1 MRIRWQASLGMLLV
15 LACAPTQAR
24 IEDLRHFFRDVQS
37 FEARFEQ
44 QVLDDQGATIQQ
56 SSGRLFIQRPGRFRW
71 DYQQPYVQQV
81 VGDGARLWVYDRDL
95 RQVTVRKLKGAL
107 GETPAQWLA
116 GRVDPE
122 REFRLR
128 ELGREAGLD
137 WIEMEPK
144 AREGGFARVRV
155 GFAAGRLSVIELMD
169 TLGQTT
175 RIALSEVRENPK
187 IDPARFVFEPP
198 AGVDVVGE

>member
-1 MRIRWQASLGMLLV
+1 MRIYWKALLAVALV
-15 LACAPTQAR
+15 LAGTAAQAR

-37 FEARFEQ
+37 FEARFDQ
-44 QVLDDQGATIQQ
+44 HVLDEQGATLQQ
-56 SSGRLFIQRPGRFRW
+56 SAGRLSIQRPGRFRW
-71 DYQQPYVQQV
+71 DYEQPYVQQV
-81 VGDGARLWVYDRDL
+81 VGDGERLWVYDRDL

-107 GETPAQWLA
+107 GDTPAQWLA

-122 REFRLR
+122 REFHLR
-128 ELGREAGLD
+128 EVGSAGGLE

-144 AREGGFARVRV
+144 AQDGGFARVRV
-155 GFAAGRLSVIELMD
+155 GFAAGRLSVIELKD

-187 IDPARFVFEPP
+187 IDPGRFVFRAP

>member
-1 MRIRWQASLGMLLV
+1 MRTVWNGLFGTV
-15 LACAPTQAR
+15 LALSCVAAQAR
-24 IEDLRHFFRDVQS
+24 VEDLRHFFRDVQS
-37 FEARFEQ
+37 FEAHFDQ
-44 QVLDDQGATIQQ
+44 QVLDEQGTTIQQ
-56 SSGRLFIQRPGRFRW
+56 SSGRLSIQRPGRFRW
-71 DYQQPYVQQV
+71 DYEQPYVQQV

-128 ELGREAGLD
+128 DLGSNNGLE

-144 AREGGFARVRV
+144 ARDGGFARVRV
-155 GFAAGRLSVIELMD
+155 GFQTGRLSVIELQD

-175 RIALSEVRENPK
+175 RIALSEIRENRK
-187 IDPARFVFEPP
+187 IDPARFVFHPP